1 MSKIRVELDLRIM
14 EMQNP
19 FPDSSQRHNDI
30 QLHQFTPV
38 TMTQLVNLFVK
49 TARKSYDLDTIPATF
64 LRECSSD
71 LLPIIT
77 KIVNVSLIEAVVPS
91 NLKSLPKRLQ
101 QL

>member
-1 MSKIRVELDLRIM
+1 MEL
-14 EMQNP
+14 QNP

-71 LLPIIT
+71 LLPVIT

-101 QL
+101 QLWHACSSTTTT